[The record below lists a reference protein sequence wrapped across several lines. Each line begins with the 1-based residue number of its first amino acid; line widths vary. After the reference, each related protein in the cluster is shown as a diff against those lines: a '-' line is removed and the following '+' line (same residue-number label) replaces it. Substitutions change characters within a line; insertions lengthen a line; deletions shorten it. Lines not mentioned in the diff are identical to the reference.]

1 MKKSKLFIRS
11 LLIVCRTL
19 WSHVNSNILV
29 DSDRMTVILHNSAFC
44 ASKSD
49 TMESMNLPESP
60 NQLKLTY
67 FFWQKK
73 SPQTTNNA
81 THLFESLLRK
91 PFSAHSFL
99 LELFAI
105 FGPLISTG
113 AVCHFRSTHFCCS
126 CVNKPL
132 MKSTYLNLS
141 YGSHFRPT
149 HFCCSCAVCGGRGG
163 RDFSWPTGSWL
174 PCFLLPVGCRL
185 KHWKLF

>member
-105 FGPLISTG
+105 FSPLISTG

-132 MKSTYLNLS
+132 MKSTYCIWIS
-141 YGSHFRPT
+141 PT
-149 HFCCSCAVCGGRGG
+149 EAIFGPLISAAAVLCVGGGGEGIFPGQLVLGCHASCCR
-163 RDFSWPTGSWL
+163 
-174 PCFLLPVGCRL
+174 
-185 KHWKLF
+185 